1 MAAEERILIRFDAK
15 GDKELAAIFQK
26 IFLEQ
31 IRLTKGSKAYEKA
44 LRKLNTQNK
53 KLMDVMLGIQGQ
65 TRNVGGA
72 FSVLRSKLLLASF
85 ATGLVSAGFG
95 QFIKVASAAQEQTSK
110 ANVVFGEQSEIVR
123 QWADGLGA
131 NVGRAGDKLLEM
143 ATTLQDTFVP
153 MGLTRESATTLST
166 AMTELALDVASFNDK
181 ADADVI
187 RDFQSALVGNHETV
201 LKYGIKINEAALK
214 QEAYNLGLYSGQ
226 GALAESAKLQARVNL
241 IMQGTTDAQGD
252 LIRTQAE
259 YANQAKTL
267 QANVYKVYK
276 DFGDLLIRYIMPTL
290 LMIGNYFAN
299 TKRLQGYAI
308 ALGLVGTAYLGL
320 TAYAMGY
327 AAILEKIKVNTIIAS
342 GGLVLLTA
350 GLGHLIG
357 NFLGAGEE
365 TENLEEQFKN
375 IQDTIGEVNFEFNA
389 NTLAMN
395 ENIESRKKENKSIE
409 KSLQLKIQNKLIQT
423 EEFRILKDL
432 SGALQSNA
440 MLELK
445 LKKFALQKGEELT
458 QSETDYVKMLHKT
471 EETLDRLKK
480 RTEERAQRKK
490 EETKADQLWSQ
501 SQETQKKLEQERNV
515 HRLKRLGFSDAYI
528 KRLKEQHSLEN
539 QIGQEFNKYKKFT
552 DDIEQANKSQFEMT
566 HTTKE
571 FQKMLTDDSAF
582 EAFAAGFDTMSE
594 GDTAMFFLIQAQR
607 ELRKETQ
614 ATTKSINEQGYAL
627 DIATSGIDKIAQA
640 TGGVS
645 ISSSE
650 MATTFGDTYQSIL
663 DETGDANEALSMAYE
678 EMAMNTAAQLVD
690 MAMQASEAR
699 MQATR
704 DEANSQ
710 LANLKEQRLFQ
721 KKSKNE
727 QKKEEEKVKE
737 AANAQLLKEFKAQQ
751 EMRAAGV
758 IMDTAAAIMKLQVNP
773 GFPAGIGLAV
783 MAGVMGAAQL
793 AEIKKQKPPK
803 MAMGGLI
810 GGLPHSAGGTLIEAE
825 RGEFV
830 MSRNAVNT
838 VGVENMNAINQGR
851 LGTNPVN
858 VSFSGNI
865 NSDDFI
871 ESEAIPKIKEAI
883 RRGADIG
890 VG

>member
-15 GDKELAAIFQK
+15 GDKELAGVFQK
-26 IFLEQ
+26 IYLEQ
-31 IRLTKGSKAYEKA
+31 IRLTKGSKAYERA

-95 QFIKVASAAQEQTSK
+95 QFIKVASDAQEQTSK
-110 ANVVFGEQSEIVR
+110 ANVVFGEQSEVVR

-166 AMTELALDVASFNDK
+166 SMAELALDVASFNNK

-252 LIRTQAE
+252 LIRTQAD

-276 DFGDLLIRYIMPTL
+276 EFGDLLIRYIMPSL
-290 LMIGNYFAN
+290 LAIGNYFAD
-299 TKRLQGYAI
+299 TKRLKGYAI
-308 ALGLVGTAYLGL
+308 AIGLVGAAYVAL
-320 TAYAMGY
+320 TIKAMGY
-327 AAILEKIKVNTIIAS
+327 AAALQKIQARTIIAT

-350 GLGHLIG
+350 GLGHLISKY
-357 NFLGAGEE
+357 LGAGQE

-375 IQDTIGEVNFEFNA
+375 IQDTIGDVNFEFSA
-389 NTLAMN
+389 NTNLMN
-395 ENIESRKKENKSIE
+395 ENIKAREEEKKSIE
-409 KSLQLKIQNKLIQT
+409 ESLQLKIAQKHLET
-423 EEFRILKDL
+423 EEFMIKKKLK
-432 SGALQSNA
+432 GALDENA

-458 QSETDYVKMLHKT
+458 VSESNYVKILHQT
-471 EETLDRLKK
+471 ENTLAQIK
-480 RTEERAQRKK
+480 RRTAERAQSKK
-490 EETKADQLWSQ
+490 EELKGDELFAKNVDVVNKLN
-501 SQETQKKLEQERNV
+501 QKRYLI
-515 HRLKRLGFSDAYI
+515 RLKDKGISDAKI
-528 KRLKEQHSLEN
+528 KSLKQEYELEN
-539 QIGQEFNKYKKFT
+539 QITSEFAKYKKFT
-552 DDIEQANKSQFEMT
+552 DNI
-566 HTTKE
+566 KE
-571 FQKMLTDDSAF
+571 ADKALYEHNFSLQEYQHMLTNDSMWDNF
-582 EAFAAGFDTMSE
+582 KEGFSTMSE
-594 GDTAMFFLIQAQR
+594 GDLTMYFLIDAQR
-607 ELRKETQ
+607 KLRKETQ
-614 ATTKSINEQGYAL
+614 ATTKSISEQGYAFN
-627 DIATSGIDKIAQA
+627 IVTSGMDKIAQA

-650 MATTFGDTYQSIL
+650 MATTFGETYESIL

-704 DEANSQ
+704 DEASSQ
-710 LANLKEQRLFQ
+710 LANLKEQRLYQ
-721 KKSKNE
+721 KKSRNE
-727 QKKEEEKVKE
+727 QKKEEKKVKD
-737 AANAQLLKEFKAQQ
+737 AANAQLMEQFKSQQ
-751 EMRAAGV
+751 QMRAAGV
-758 IMDTAAAIMKLQVNP
+758 IMDTAAAIMKYQVSP

-830 MSRNAVNT
+830 MNRNAVNT

-851 LGTNPVN
+851 LGGAPVN
-858 VSFSGNI
+858 VSFAGNI